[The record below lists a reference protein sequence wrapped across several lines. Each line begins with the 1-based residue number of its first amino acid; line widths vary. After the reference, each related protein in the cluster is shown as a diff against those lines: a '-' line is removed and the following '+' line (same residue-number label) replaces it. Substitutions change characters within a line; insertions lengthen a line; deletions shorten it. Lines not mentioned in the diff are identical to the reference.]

1 MIVALT
7 VEIVWGYLPKVH
19 KPLLIKAIICFSP
32 YTNLRAIAKTIDSNA
47 AGQIGCLNGMR
58 FVSSSLCNVLLP
70 KTNPLYIRVIS
81 MSWVVLCHGYS
92 YTPRDSGQ
100 NPKWSGDVRLY
111 IFPYLKAIVIVDTFI
126 HIQIQI
132 GNTATY
138 GVEVI
143 TNGYYNVD
151 TFFFMSGLL
160 VAYLAFIELERK
172 RFNLVM
178 FYVLRYIR

>member
-1 MIVALT
+1 MHIV
-7 VEIVWGYLPKVH
+7 
-19 KPLLIKAIICFSP
+19 
-32 YTNLRAIAKTIDSNA
+32 N
-47 AGQIGCLNGMR
+47 
-58 FVSSSLCNVLLP
+58 
-70 KTNPLYIRVIS
+70 RVIS
-81 MSWVVLCHGYS
+81 MTWVVLCHSYS
-92 YTPRDSGQ
+92 FTPGPSGQ
-100 NPKWSGDVRLY
+100 NPKWTSDVRLFCPL
-111 IFPYLKAIVIVDTFI
+111 IGRQIQAIMKLMLNV
-126 HIQIQI
+126 QIQI

-160 VAYLAFIELERK
+160 VGYLAFIELDRK

>member
-1 MIVALT
+1 MKGVGLT
-7 VEIVWGYLPKVH
+7 LSFKY
-19 KPLLIKAIICFSP
+19 
-32 YTNLRAIAKTIDSNA
+32 
-47 AGQIGCLNGMR
+47 
-58 FVSSSLCNVLLP
+58 
-70 KTNPLYIRVIS
+70 
-81 MSWVVLCHGYS
+81 
-92 YTPRDSGQ
+92 
-100 NPKWSGDVRLY
+100 
-111 IFPYLKAIVIVDTFI
+111 
-126 HIQIQI
+126 QIQI

>member
-1 MIVALT
+1 MYFFPQT
-7 VEIVWGYLPKVH
+7 VS
-19 KPLLIKAIICFSP
+19 F
-32 YTNLRAIAKTIDSNA
+32 NN
-47 AGQIGCLNGMR
+47 
-58 FVSSSLCNVLLP
+58 
-70 KTNPLYIRVIS
+70 RVIS
-81 MSWVVLCHGYS
+81 MSWVILCHGYS
-92 YTPRDSGQ
+92 YTPGDSGQ
-100 NPKWSGDVRLY
+100 NPKWSVDVRLY
-111 IFPYLKAIVIVDTFI
+111 ILSYLKASVDTFI